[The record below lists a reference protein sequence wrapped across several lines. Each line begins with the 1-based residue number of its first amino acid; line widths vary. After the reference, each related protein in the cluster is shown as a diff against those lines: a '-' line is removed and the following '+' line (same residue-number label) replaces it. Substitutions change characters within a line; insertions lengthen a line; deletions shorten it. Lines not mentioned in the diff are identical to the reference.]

1 MTPAEWQE
9 IVEATDAR
17 WPGHWTPQQAVAYYQ
32 DLREFE
38 PVDVWAA
45 WHRLNDSGR
54 EFPPNGS
61 LLRSKAI
68 DERRETA
75 KRELWARPALGTSE
89 RVVAWKTYA
98 TATYGEPIEL
108 WEAARR
114 EHETW
119 NNCKSPL
126 CDIHDNQRVNLKYGF
141 KIIQHREAKSGT

>member
-17 WPGHWTPQQAVAYYQ
+17 WPGHWTPAQAVAYYT
-32 DLREFE
+32 DLKEFE

-45 WHRLNDSGR
+45 WNRLNDSGR

-89 RVVAWKTYA
+89 RVVAWRTFA
-98 TATYGEPIEL
+98 LATYGEPISL
-108 WEAARR
+108 WEAA
-114 EHETW
+114 T
-119 NNCKSPL
+119 
-126 CDIHDNQRVNLKYGF
+126 
-141 KIIQHREAKSGT
+141 REAN